1 VSFSRRIAFLSG
13 LAVAVAILLASVAAY
28 VLVGRTLESQLDR
41 SLGARGGQLLGRGD
55 QLAQRIARLK
65 PEALRNTPAYDYT
78 VQIVRPDGRAETILA
93 PALPVDARTRAV
105 AAGHAGAYT
114 ATAGDIRM
122 RVTPLAN
129 GGGALQIGRSLDDL
143 HAVMSRVRLIL
154 ILVACGGV
162 ALAALLGRLVAGRAI
177 APLRGLARTA
187 ERVAETRDL
196 GHRIE
201 VVSDDEI
208 GRLAVRFNAMLD
220 VVEAAMRSQRQLIA
234 DASHELRT
242 PVTSLRTNLEIL
254 QANPDL
260 PPERRAALI
269 DRAEAQSRELT
280 ALMNDVI
287 QLARWRRPAS
297 EREPVRLDELVE
309 EALARASRHAPA
321 QRFDADLDETTVSA
335 APAQLARAVNN
346 LLDNAA
352 RWNAPGAPI
361 ELTLR
366 DGELT
371 VRDHGPGFDAAE
383 LDHVFDRFFR
393 GAGARGR
400 SGSGLGLAIARQVAE
415 AHGGTIEARNA
426 PGGGALLALRL
437 PQTSP

>member
-1 VSFSRRIAFLSG
+1 
-13 LAVAVAILLASVAAY
+13 
-28 VLVGRTLESQLDR
+28 
-41 SLGARGGQLLGRGD
+41 
-55 QLAQRIARLK
+55 
-65 PEALRNTPAYDYT
+65 
-78 VQIVRPDGRAETILA
+78 
-93 PALPVDARTRAV
+93 
-105 AAGHAGAYT
+105 
-114 ATAGDIRM
+114 
-122 RVTPLAN
+122 
-129 GGGALQIGRSLDDL
+129 
-143 HAVMSRVRLIL
+143 VMSRVRLIL